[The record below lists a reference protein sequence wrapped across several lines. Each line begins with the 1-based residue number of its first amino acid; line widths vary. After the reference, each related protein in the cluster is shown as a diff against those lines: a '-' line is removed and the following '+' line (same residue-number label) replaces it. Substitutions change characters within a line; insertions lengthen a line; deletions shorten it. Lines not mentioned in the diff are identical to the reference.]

1 MITKLKSLCTSFLLE
16 WINTKGFPVKLCAPT
31 HKAALVLKKY
41 NNYDATTLHSMLALS
56 PKVDILKLDIR
67 ELRFFANDD
76 KKCLYHM
83 MELSFVMKR
92 LW

>member
-41 NNYDATTLHSMLALS
+41 NRAIFLWNGCRSLEKLSEFLQTNIGEGCDANTEITTETKESVAS
-56 PKVDILKLDIR
+56 
-67 ELRFFANDD
+67 
-76 KKCLYHM
+76 
-83 MELSFVMKR
+83 
-92 LW
+92 